1 MRVGTLALGVVAA
14 TVQGGVV
21 TPRQT
26 LETEALLA
34 LQSGIM
40 ALTATC
46 HDKTPS
52 GVGRRIVAFR
62 EVERLK
68 PGGSRRNADL
78 CDCKS

>member
-1 MRVGTLALGVVAA
+1 MRVRALALGAVAA
-14 TVQGGVV
+14 TTQGGVV

-34 LQSGIM
+34 LQSGVG

-52 GVGRRIVAFR
+52 GVERRTNSPRSGTSQAQ
-62 EVERLK
+62 
-68 PGGSRRNADL
+68 
-78 CDCKS
+78 